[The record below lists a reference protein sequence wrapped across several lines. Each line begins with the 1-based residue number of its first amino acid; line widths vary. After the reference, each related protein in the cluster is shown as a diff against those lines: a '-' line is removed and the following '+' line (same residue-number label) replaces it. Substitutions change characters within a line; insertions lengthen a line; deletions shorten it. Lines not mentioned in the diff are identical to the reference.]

1 MKNKIDVSIVII
13 SILLIII
20 IIQSFIFLP
29 KMIKREKS
37 DEVIGEENIEETS
50 YTGDFT
56 ISLNENEFKFDDSIE
71 QTESTSKTVD
81 NFEIK
86 SIYESIEMVPT
97 SDPLYYYEEVL
108 EQVRKEYSK
117 YEIPEN
123 ILLSINKKNNPKY
136 KLELIDGLEY
146 SQIYNKNKESI
157 KNINKKLDSDI
168 NEKILEQIIYNELA
182 KIRYLVQY
190 QELIEEK
197 GFESDLLTRLLNYNL
212 YDNGEDKEN
221 LLFIME
227 DMYIIDKEE
236 WTPIVRFWLYNNIV
250 SLDEIQIYPYK
261 EILKNIID
269 EMLFLRDSQIT
280 VISLESDSSLKSM
293 DGKDILLEVLI
304 TMDGVLYTAY
314 LTEFDGSL
322 SLLDI
327 R

>member
-29 KMIKREKS
+29 KMIKREKL

-97 SDPLYYYEEVL
+97 SDQLYYEEVL

-123 ILLSINKKNNPKY
+123 ILLSINKKTI
-136 KLELIDGLEY
+136 L
-146 SQIYNKNKESI
+146 
-157 KNINKKLDSDI
+157 NIN
-168 NEKILEQIIYNELA
+168 
-182 KIRYLVQY
+182 
-190 QELIEEK
+190 
-197 GFESDLLTRLLNYNL
+197 
-212 YDNGEDKEN
+212 
-221 LLFIME
+221 
-227 DMYIIDKEE
+227 
-236 WTPIVRFWLYNNIV
+236 
-250 SLDEIQIYPYK
+250 
-261 EILKNIID
+261 
-269 EMLFLRDSQIT
+269 
-280 VISLESDSSLKSM
+280 
-293 DGKDILLEVLI
+293 
-304 TMDGVLYTAY
+304 
-314 LTEFDGSL
+314 
-322 SLLDI
+322 
-327 R
+327 

>member
-1 MKNKIDVSIVII
+1 M
-13 SILLIII
+13 
-20 IIQSFIFLP
+20 
-29 KMIKREKS
+29 
-37 DEVIGEENIEETS
+37 
-50 YTGDFT
+50 
-56 ISLNENEFKFDDSIE
+56 
-71 QTESTSKTVD
+71 
-81 NFEIK
+81 
-86 SIYESIEMVPT
+86 
-97 SDPLYYYEEVL
+97 
-108 EQVRKEYSK
+108 
-117 YEIPEN
+117 
-123 ILLSINKKNNPKY
+123 
-136 KLELIDGLEY
+136 EY
-146 SQIYNKNKESI
+146 SQICDKNKESI

-182 KIRYLVQY
+182 KMRYLVQY

>member
-29 KMIKREKS
+29 KMIKRGKS

-71 QTESTSKTVD
+71 QTESTLKTVD

-97 SDPLYYYEEVL
+97 SDQLYYEEVL

-146 SQIYNKNKESI
+146 SQIYDKNKESI

-182 KIRYLVQY
+182 KMRYLVQY

>member
-29 KMIKREKS
+29 KMIKREKL

-123 ILLSINKKNNPKY
+123 ILLSINKKTI
-136 KLELIDGLEY
+136 L
-146 SQIYNKNKESI
+146 
-157 KNINKKLDSDI
+157 NIN
-168 NEKILEQIIYNELA
+168 
-182 KIRYLVQY
+182 
-190 QELIEEK
+190 
-197 GFESDLLTRLLNYNL
+197 
-212 YDNGEDKEN
+212 
-221 LLFIME
+221 
-227 DMYIIDKEE
+227 
-236 WTPIVRFWLYNNIV
+236 
-250 SLDEIQIYPYK
+250 
-261 EILKNIID
+261 
-269 EMLFLRDSQIT
+269 
-280 VISLESDSSLKSM
+280 
-293 DGKDILLEVLI
+293 
-304 TMDGVLYTAY
+304 
-314 LTEFDGSL
+314 
-322 SLLDI
+322 
-327 R
+327 

>member
-29 KMIKREKS
+29 KMIKREKL

-146 SQIYNKNKESI
+146 SQICDKNKESI

-182 KIRYLVQY
+182 KMRYLVQY

>member
-29 KMIKREKS
+29 KMIKRGKS

-97 SDPLYYYEEVL
+97 SDPLYYEEVL

-146 SQIYNKNKESI
+146 SQIYDKNKESI

-182 KIRYLVQY
+182 KMRYLVQY

>member
-97 SDPLYYYEEVL
+97 SDQLYYEEVL

-146 SQIYNKNKESI
+146 SQIYDKNKESI

-182 KIRYLVQY
+182 KMRYLVQY

>member
-29 KMIKREKS
+29 KMIKREKL

-97 SDPLYYYEEVL
+97 SDPLYYEEVL

-212 YDNGEDKEN
+212 YDSGEDKEN

-280 VISLESDSSLKSM
+280 VISLESDSALESM
-293 DGKDILLEVLI
+293 DDKDISLEVLI

>member
-29 KMIKREKS
+29 KMIKREKL

-97 SDPLYYYEEVL
+97 SDQLYYEEVL

-146 SQIYNKNKESI
+146 SQIYDKNKESI

-182 KIRYLVQY
+182 KMRYLVQY